1 MGSVPRTVEKA
12 VIRIGRK
19 RAADASSAACWRPR
33 PSSRFCLANST
44 IRMPFLV
51 TSPISIT
58 SPIWLNTLSVLPN
71 THSAPSAPSSASG
84 TVSRIVIGSRKL
96 SNWAASTR

>member
-1 MGSVPRTVEKA
+1 MPTTRPPITASPIGTRLSAPAPSASAMGSVPRTVEKA

-71 THSAPSAPSSASG
+71 T
-84 TVSRIVIGSRKL
+84 
-96 SNWAASTR
+96 